1 MSLTRQL
8 WLAVALVMAMA
19 FGGTL
24 LISTVAA
31 RNHFVQQLYV
41 KNVDNATMLAL
52 SISQMQKDPVT
63 IELLLAAQFDAGH
76 YRLIRL
82 VDPAGKPIVER
93 RNDAPVE
100 GVPDLFI
107 SLLPMDVEP
116 GLAHVQDGWNQYG
129 TLTVESHTEYAYV
142 QLWETTLR
150 LIGWFAAAAVFVGL
164 IGSLLLRV
172 ILRPLKAVVEQAEAI
187 GARRFVTQPEP
198 RTIEFRQLVRSMNT
212 LSGRVQQMLA
222 EEAGRVEQLR
232 QQAQVDP
239 LTGLRNRETFIA
251 SLEDAL
257 AREDLGAA
265 GVLTLLRINDLA
277 ELNRAI
283 GRESTDK
290 ILCRVAERLTD
301 ASGGHA
307 ARWIVARLNASDFA
321 VMAPGELDAGA
332 VARRLSEHADLAFD
346 RAGNDERRA
355 VRTGS
360 TTYHR
365 GESRATVLARADG
378 ALAQAEQTDAAMVT
392 SAPTE
397 DSALA
402 LPTDLTGWRAALDR
416 AMKNDGVQLGQFPVK
431 GSDGRVLH
439 HEAPVRLKLG
449 DQWQPAARFLA
460 WVTRLGLMPQLD
472 RMVIESALRR
482 IDDQRSGAGV
492 SVIVSAESV
501 CDPAFVQSLVQ
512 RLGSS
517 PQQAKRLW
525 LEVPEYGA
533 LRHLQEFRAFCR
545 AIKPLGCMLGLK
557 HAGPQV
563 SRMGEL
569 HDLGLDY
576 LKIEGAIVQSARE
589 GHGHEAFLRSLC
601 TIAHTM
607 GLMTIAAGI
616 TQDTDQRALVGLG
629 VDGFTGPAVSAGP

>member
-8 WLAVALVMAMA
+8 WLAVVLVMAMA

-24 LISTVAA
+24 LISTAAA
-31 RNHFVQQLYV
+31 RNHFVQQLFV

-63 IELLLAAQFDAGH
+63 IELLLSAQFDAGH

-82 VDPAGKPIVER
+82 VDPTGNPIVER
-93 RNDAPVE
+93 RNDTPVE
-100 GVPDLFI
+100 GVPRLFI
-107 SLLPMDVEP
+107 ALLPMKVGP
-116 GLAHVQDGWNQYG
+116 GVAHVQDGWNQYG
-129 TLTVESHTEYAYV
+129 TLTVESHTEYAYI

-150 LIGWFAAAAVFVGL
+150 LIGWFSAAAVIVGL
-164 IGSLLLRV
+164 VGSLLLRV

-187 GARRFVTQPEP
+187 GERRFITQPEP

-265 GVLTLLRINDLA
+265 GVLTLLRINGLA
-277 ELNRAI
+277 ELNRTI

-290 ILCRVAERLTD
+290 ILCRVGERLTD
-301 ASGGHA
+301 AAGGHA

-321 VMAPGELDAGA
+321 VMAPGELDAAA
-332 VARRLSEHADLAFD
+332 VGRRLSEHADLAFD
-346 RAGNDERRA
+346 RAGGDETRTT
-355 VRTGS
+355 RTGS

-378 ALAQAEQTDAAMVT
+378 ALAQAEQTDTAMVT
-392 SAPTE
+392 TAPAE
-397 DSALA
+397 EGSPA
-402 LPTDLTGWRAALDR
+402 LPTDLTGWRAALNR
-416 AMKNDGVQLGQFPVK
+416 AMQGDGVQLGQFPVK
-431 GSDGRVLH
+431 GRDGRVLH
-439 HEAPVRLKLG
+439 FEAPVRLKLG
-449 DQWQPAARFLA
+449 DEWQPAARFLA
-460 WVTRLGLMPQLD
+460 WVTRLGLMPTLD
-472 RMVIESALRR
+472 GMVIDAALRR
-482 IDDQRSGAGV
+482 IGEQRTGAGI
-492 SVIVSAESV
+492 SVIVSAEAV
-501 CDPAFVQSLVQ
+501 CDPGFTRGVVQ
-512 RLGSS
+512 RLSDT
-517 PQQAKRLW
+517 PHLAKRLW

-545 AIKPLGCMLGLK
+545 AVKPLGCMLGLK

-576 LKIEGAIVQSARE
+576 LKIEGAIVHSARE

-607 GLMTIAAGI
+607 GMMTIAAGV
-616 TQDTDQRALVGLG
+616 TRDSDPRQLAALG
-629 VDGFTGPAVSAGP
+629 VDGFTGPAVSADS

>member
-31 RNHFVQQLYV
+31 RQHFVQQLYV

-52 SISQMQKDPVT
+52 SMSQMEKDAIT

-76 YRLIRL
+76 YRLIKL
-82 VDPAGKPIVER
+82 VDPTGKPLVER
-93 RNDAPVE
+93 RNDEPVD
-100 GVPDLFI
+100 GVPDLFVA
-107 SLLPMDVEP
+107 LLPMRVEP
-116 GLAHVQDGWNQYG
+116 GVAHVQDGWKQYG
-129 TLTVESHTEYAYV
+129 TLTVESHTEYAYI
-142 QLWETTLR
+142 QLWETTVR
-150 LIGWFAAAAVFVGL
+150 LVGWFAAAAVFVGL
-164 IGSLLLRV
+164 IGSMLLRI
-172 ILRPLKAVVEQAEAI
+172 ILRPLKAVVDQAEAI
-187 GARRFVTQPEP
+187 GARRFITQPEP

-222 EEAGRVEQLR
+222 EEANRVEQLR

-257 AREDLGAA
+257 SREDLGAA
-265 GVLTLLRINDLA
+265 GVLSLLRINDLA

-283 GRESTDK
+283 GRESADQ

-301 ASGGHA
+301 AAGGHA

-321 VMAPGELDAGA
+321 VMAPGEVDASV

-346 RAGNDERRA
+346 RVGSNERPA
-355 VRTGS
+355 IRTGS

-378 ALAQAEQTDAAMVT
+378 ALAQSEQTDAVVVA
-392 SAPTE
+392 APSE
-397 DSALA
+397 DGSPA
-402 LPTDLTGWRAALDR
+402 LPTDLAAWRTALDR
-416 AMKNDGVQLGQFPVK
+416 AMHGDGVQLGQFLVK
-431 GSDGRVLH
+431 GADGRVLH

-449 DQWQPAARFLA
+449 EQWLPAARFLA
-460 WVTRLGLMPQLD
+460 WVTRLGLMPELD
-472 RMVIESALRR
+472 RMVIEAALRR
-482 IDDQRSGAGV
+482 IGEQRAGV

-501 CDPAFVQSLVQ
+501 CDPAFTQNLVQ
-512 RLGSS
+512 RLGAS
-517 PQQAKRLW
+517 PHLSKRLW

-533 LRHLQEFRAFCR
+533 LRHLSEFRAFCQ

-589 GHGHEAFLRSLC
+589 GPGHEAFLRSLC

-607 GLMTIAAGI
+607 GMMTIAAGI
-616 TQDTDQRALVGLG
+616 TKDTDQRSLAGLG
-629 VDGFTGPAVSAGP
+629 VDGFTGPAVSPGP

>member
-8 WLAVALVMAMA
+8 WLAVVLVMAMA

-24 LISTVAA
+24 LISTAAA
-31 RNHFVQQLYV
+31 RQLFVQQLYV

-63 IELLLAAQFDAGH
+63 IELLLAAQFDVGH

-82 VDPAGKPIVER
+82 VDPTGKLLVER

-100 GVPDLFI
+100 GVPELFI
-107 SLLPMDVEP
+107 ALLPMHIEP
-116 GLAHVQDGWNQYG
+116 GVAHVQDGWNQYG
-129 TLTVESHTEYAYV
+129 TLTVESHTEYAYIE
-142 QLWETTLR
+142 LWATTLR
-150 LIGWFAAAAVFVGL
+150 LVGWFAAAAVIVGL
-164 IGSLLLRV
+164 IGSILLRI

-187 GARRFVTQPEP
+187 GARRFITQPEP
-198 RTIEFRQLVRSMNT
+198 RTVEFRQLVRSMNT

-222 EEAGRVEQLR
+222 EEARRVEQLR
-232 QQAQVDP
+232 QQAQVDR

-257 AREDLGAA
+257 AREDLGAS

-277 ELNRAI
+277 ELNRRI
-283 GRESTDK
+283 GRESADR
-290 ILCRVAERLTD
+290 ILCRVAERLTE
-301 ASGGHA
+301 AAGGHA
-307 ARWIVARLNASDFA
+307 AHWIVARLNASDFA

-332 VARRLSEHADLAFD
+332 VAQRLSEHADLAFD
-346 RAGNDERRA
+346 GAGRDERPA
-355 VRTGS
+355 LRTGG

-378 ALAQAEQTDAAMVT
+378 ALARAEQTDAPVVA
-392 SAPTE
+392 APADEGT
-397 DSALA
+397 LA
-402 LPTDLTGWRAALDR
+402 LPTDLTAWRAALDR
-416 AMKNDGVQLGQFPVK
+416 AMQGDGVQLGQYPVK
-431 GSDGRVLH
+431 SSDGRLLH

-449 DQWQPAARFLA
+449 QQWQPAARFLA
-460 WVTRLGLMPQLD
+460 WVTRLGLMAKLD
-472 RMVIESALRR
+472 HLVIEAALRR
-482 IDDQRSGAGV
+482 IGEQQSGV

-501 CDPAFVQSLVQ
+501 CDPSFTQNLVQ
-512 RLGSS
+512 RLDRA
-517 PQQAKRLW
+517 PHLAKMLW

-533 LRHLQEFRAFCR
+533 LRHLSEFRAFCQ

-563 SRMGEL
+563 SRIGEL

-589 GHGHEAFLRSLC
+589 GAGHEAFLRSLC

-607 GLMTIAAGI
+607 GMMTIAAGV
-616 TQDTDQRALVGLG
+616 TPDSDQGALAGLG
-629 VDGFTGPAVSAGP
+629 VDGFTGPAVSASP

>member
-8 WLAVALVMAMA
+8 WFAVVLVMAMA

-24 LISTVAA
+24 LISTAA
-31 RNHFVQQLYV
+31 TRQLFIQQLYV

-63 IELLLAAQFDAGH
+63 IELLLSAQFDAGH

-82 VDPAGKPIVER
+82 VDPAGAPLVER
-93 RNDAPVE
+93 RNDAAVE

-107 SLLPMDVEP
+107 ALLPMDVEP
-116 GLAHVQDGWNQYG
+116 GVAHVQDGWNQYG

-142 QLWETTLR
+142 QLWQTTLR
-150 LIGWFAAAAVFVGL
+150 LIGWFAAAAVIVGL
-164 IGSLLLRV
+164 VGSLLLRI

-187 GARRFVTQPEP
+187 GDRRFVSQPEP
-198 RTIEFRQLVRSMNT
+198 RTVEFRQLVRSMNT

-257 AREDLGAA
+257 AREDLGAV
-265 GVLTLLRINDLA
+265 GVLTLVRVQDLA

-283 GRESTDK
+283 GRESADK

-321 VMAPGELDAGA
+321 VMAPGELDAAA

-346 RAGNDERRA
+346 RAGIDERRA

-392 SAPTE
+392 TASQDDA
-397 DSALA
+397 ARG
-402 LPTDLTGWRAALDR
+402 LPTDLMGWRAALDR
-416 AMKNDGVQLGQFPVK
+416 AMQDDGVQLGRFPVK

-439 HEAPVRLKLG
+439 HEAPVRLKFG
-449 DQWQPAARFLA
+449 DQWLPAARFLA
-460 WVTRLGLMPQLD
+460 WVTRLGMMPALD
-472 RMVIESALRR
+472 RMVIEAALRR
-482 IDDQRSGAGV
+482 LEEQGGGVGV
-492 SVIVSAESV
+492 SVIVSAESI
-501 CDPAFVQSLVQ
+501 CDPAFTPALVQ
-512 RLGSS
+512 RLGAS
-517 PQQAKRLW
+517 PDLAKRLW

-576 LKIEGAIVQSARE
+576 LKIEGAIVHSARE

-607 GLMTIAAGI
+607 GMKTIAAGI
-616 TQDTDQRALVGLG
+616 TQDSDQRALSGLG